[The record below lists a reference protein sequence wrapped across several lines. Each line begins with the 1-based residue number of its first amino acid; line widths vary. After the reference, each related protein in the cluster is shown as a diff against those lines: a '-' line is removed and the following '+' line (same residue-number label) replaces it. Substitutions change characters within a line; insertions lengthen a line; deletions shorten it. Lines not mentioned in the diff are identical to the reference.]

1 MAIQNSQDQRW
12 LFQDQPSPRIDA
24 AVCDLLT
31 KIQNHSNSC
40 LDVSWVQLTEGELEE
55 LAIKLIVHLTNE
67 LHGQLLAELISEI
80 RDYEESFEDLI

>member
-31 KIQNHSNSC
+31 KIQNYSNSC
-40 LDVSWVQLTEGELEE
+40 LDVSWF
-55 LAIKLIVHLTNE
+55 N
-67 LHGQLLAELISEI
+67 
-80 RDYEESFEDLI
+80 

>member
-24 AVCDLLT
+24 AVCDLLA
-31 KIQNHSNSC
+31 KIQNYSNSC

-55 LAIKLIVHLTNE
+55 LAIKLIVRLTNE